1 MEIYTYQSVKL
12 IIKSKELM
20 EKELTEIE
28 QQFYRFLKKE
38 LFFSKITIK
47 SKIAIKDLCKERND
61 VVIMYGRD
69 NYLTED
75 ILIDFVLYKDD
86 KAIAGIEVIDE
97 PEELELKKG
106 EEMLINA
113 IFNRLGYAFFKVTDT
128 NKLKENAKAIRK
140 ALKN

>member
-1 MEIYTYQSVKL
+1 MGIYTYQSVNL

-20 EKELTEIE
+20 ENELTEIE

-38 LFFSKITIK
+38 LFFSKITIR

-113 IFNRLGYAFFKVTDT
+113 IFNRLGYAFFKVTDI
-128 NKLKENAKAIRK
+128 NRLKENAKAIRK